1 MNDSRGMTLVEI
13 LAGLVILSIV
23 ALVALRYLG
32 TGLTASGNS
41 VAHVR
46 EQEQVATV
54 MERITV
60 EYSRLQKT
68 DPGALAT
75 LKAAIGGEGSDQ
87 DNEFGSYSVVRNRYI
102 GFNAS
107 QVEIDDNVNLNVLK
121 VKIKVGSRQMVSIFT
136 M

>member
-54 MERITV
+54 MERINV

-68 DPGALAT
+68 DPGALTT
-75 LKAAIGGEGSDQ
+75 LKTAIGSEGSDQ
-87 DNEFGSYSVVRNRYI
+87 DNAFGSYTVVRNRYI

-121 VKIKVGSRQMVSIFT
+121 VKVKVGSRQLVSIFT